1 MCVNDCTMRE
11 RFINLLET
19 LILNMDKMRLK
30 QRMPVLFLLIG
41 FLMLG
46 ISAQV
51 FGQYNKPVSG
61 TVTDAQTGKPLI
73 GANILVVGTSTGT
86 TTDADGHYSLT
97 VSSLQDTLRFSY
109 IGYKKKMVPI
119 SGQTTINVSLKPTIV
134 SGQQVVVVGYGTQK
148 KKNLTASVAT
158 VGQKRLENRTTSN
171 TASLLEGTM
180 SGVQVTQ
187 TSGRP
192 GHPNTSILIRG
203 LGTMNNSS
211 PLVLI
216 DGLEGNLSD
225 VNPNDIA
232 NISVLKDAAASAIY
246 GARAAN
252 GVILV
257 TTKKGKPNTS
267 TISYHMY
274 IGKQELTRQPQRVG
288 SAKFAILLNE
298 ANENEGLAPQYT
310 KEEIEKFKSG
320 SDPYNYPNTN
330 WMDLVTSGSGF
341 TQSHSLIFSGGS
353 DKTQYNLSLGYNKVN
368 GLVERTND
376 SKYNLRLNLKTKLNK
391 WLTAGTN
398 IGLQREKITNPTVA
412 PGHGWS
418 FPQIFRQ
425 AHRMRPTIVNQY
437 KDGSWGRYTDGNP
450 VAWMKDGG
458 LNTVYRSHLLG
469 SLFGKINFMKNL
481 SLKGTMGVDYGIVN
495 QHKHIKKI
503 DYHNG
508 SSQGPNSLSNDVN
521 RNQIITLR
529 AVLNYEKTYNN
540 NNFKVLLG
548 ISRKHNWNRA
558 VGAFRKNF
566 PNNELAQMN
575 AGSSVGW
582 SNSGHSIDEKLA
594 SYFGRLNYNYKEKY
608 LFQFNLRRDGSSKF
622 KSGNRWGVFPS
633 FAVGWK
639 LSSENFLD
647 NVSWLQLLKLRGSW
661 GELGNNRISNYQ
673 YFSLLSLG
681 VNYPFGGAIKNG
693 AAVGIASNSAITW
706 ETSKMWDIGI
716 DATFLSSFSVT
727 ADYYHRYTFNILTNI
742 PTSETFGLPAPLV
755 NAGAMRNQ
763 GVELDVKYSNNIGK
777 LRYNISGNGSYNKN
791 VVVKFKNPSL
801 GNRIKKEGIAWN
813 SYYGYQVIAKF
824 QTDQEAANSPHPS
837 GAPVKA
843 GDLQFNDQNNDGKI
857 NGKDRIVLGN
867 PIPQITYGFNLNLAY
882 KNISLTAFFQGTAKV
897 QKAIT
902 GEVEWPI
909 SHFTGAYKRQL
920 DRTIVKN
927 GKVIK
932 QGTYPRTL
940 VNETQNKVFSS
951 FEIYNG
957 SYLRLK
963 NIRLV
968 YTLPNKIISNIGI
981 SKLSIYFSGENMLT
995 FSSMPKVVDPE
1006 YGGNTNNY
1014 PLVKTYTLGL
1024 DLEF

>member
-1 MCVNDCTMRE
+1 MG
-11 RFINLLET
+11 F
-19 LILNMDKMRLK
+19 K
-30 QRMPVLFLLIG
+30 QRLPILSVFIV

-46 ISAQV
+46 ATSHLY
-51 FGQYNKPVSG
+51 GQNNQTVSG
-61 TVTDAQTGKPLI
+61 TVTDAQTGNPLI
-73 GANILVVGTSTGT
+73 GVNILVMGTSTGT
-86 TTDADGHYSLT
+86 ATDNEGHYSLN
-97 VSSLQDTLRFSY
+97 VPSLQDTLRFSF
-109 IGYKKKMVPI
+109 IGYKTKNVPI
-119 SGQTTINVSLKPTIV
+119 NEQMTINITLKPTII
-134 SGQQVVVVGYGTQK
+134 SGQQMVVVGFGTTK

-158 VGQKRLENRTTSN
+158 VGTKELENRTANN
-171 TASLLEGTM
+171 TAALLEGTM
-180 SGVQVTQ
+180 PGVQVTQ

-216 DGLEGNLSD
+216 DGLEGSLNN

-232 NISVLKDAAASAIY
+232 NISVLKDAAAAAIY

-274 IGKQELTRQPQRVG
+274 VGRQKLTRRPQRVG
-288 SAKFAILLNE
+288 SAEFAMLFNE
-298 ANENEGLAPQYT
+298 SNENEGLAPQYT
-310 KEEIEKFKSG
+310 KDEIEKFKSG

-330 WMDLVTSGSGF
+330 WMDLVTQGSGF
-341 TQSHSLIFSGGS
+341 TQNHSLIFSGGS
-353 DKTQYNLSLGYNKVN
+353 DKTQYNLSLGYNKVD

-376 SKYNLRLNLKTKLNK
+376 SKYNLRLNLKTKLNE
-391 WLTAGTN
+391 WLTTGTN
-398 IGLQREKITNPTVA
+398 IGLTREKVTNPTVA

-418 FPQIFRQ
+418 FSQIFRQ
-425 AHRMRPTIVNQY
+425 ARRMRPTIVNKY

-458 LNTVYRSHLLG
+458 LNNVYHSHLLG
-469 SLFGKINFMKNL
+469 SLFGKINFMNNL
-481 SLKGTMGVDYGIVN
+481 SLKGTVGVDYGIVN

-508 SSQGPNSLSNDVN
+508 SSQGPNSLTNDVK

-548 ISRKHNWNRA
+548 ISRKDNWNRA

-566 PNNELAQMN
+566 PNNELAQIN

-582 SNSGHSIDEKLA
+582 SNSGSSLNEKLA
-594 SYFGRLNYNYKEKY
+594 SYFGRFDYNYKEKY

-622 KSGNRWGVFPS
+622 KKGNRWGIFPS
-633 FAVGWK
+633 FAASWK
-639 LSSENFLD
+639 LSSENFLN
-647 NVSWLQLLKLRGSW
+647 NVKWLDLLKLRATW

-681 VNYPFGGAIKNG
+681 VNYPFGGAIENG
-693 AAVGIASNSAITW
+693 SAVTIASNPAITW
-706 ETSKMWDIGI
+706 ETSKEWDIGI

-727 ADYYHRYTFNILTNI
+727 ADYYHRYTFNILTKV

-755 NAGAMRNQ
+755 NAGAMRNT

-777 LRYNISGNGSYNKN
+777 LHYNISGNGSYNKN
-791 VVVKFKNPSL
+791 VVVEFKNPSI
-801 GNRIKKEGIAWN
+801 GTTIKKEGIAWN
-813 SYYGYQVIAKF
+813 SYYGYQVIGKF
-824 QTDQEAANSPHPS
+824 QTDQEATNSPHPS

-843 GDLQFNDQNNDGKI
+843 GDLQFKDQNNDGKI
-857 NGKDRIVLGN
+857 NGEDRVVLGN

-882 KNISLTAFFQGTAKV
+882 KNISLTAFFQGATKV

-902 GEVEWPI
+902 SEVEWPI
-909 SHFTGAYKRQL
+909 SHFSGAYKRQL

-927 GKVIK
+927 GKVVK

-940 VNETQNKVFSS
+940 NNETQNKVFSS
-951 FEIYNG
+951 FEVYNS

-963 NIRLV
+963 NIRLI

-995 FSSMPKVVDPE
+995 FSPMPKVVDPE

-1024 DLEF
+1024 DLKF